1 MADNTTYNDL
11 VGFTTGTATGIVSNP
26 RNIGDVMNNL
36 SIRVMAETKKQL
48 NEKVTG
54 ETSNA
59 LESSIQMPIK
69 IFGASYVATLS
80 MLSYYDYI
88 NQGVK
93 GVGGQKNKYETVTSK
108 NGNRYRRP
116 VKDGAGNIVKETW
129 EVISTNSPY
138 KYSTLKPPLKGLKY
152 WSQSRGLNPFA
163 VQESIFRKGL
173 RANHFWDDAYKE
185 ISTGKIFKQLEDD
198 LRTAG
203 VNATTEGIKK
213 LFKKL

>member
-11 VGFTTGTATGIVSNP
+11 VGFTTGAPSGIVKNP

-36 SIRVMAETKKQL
+36 AIRVMAETKKQL

-69 IFGASYVATLS
+69 IFGTSYVATLS

-88 NQGVK
+88 NQGVE
-93 GVGGQKNKYETVTSK
+93 GAGGKIKTGKNK
-108 NGNRYRRP
+108 G
-116 VKDGAGNIVKETW
+116 KDWV
-129 EVISTNSPY
+129 VISQGSDY
-138 KYSTLKPPLKGLKY
+138 KYSTKPPPLKKGGLKY
-152 WSQSRGLNPFA
+152 WSESRGLSPFA
-163 VQESIFRKGL
+163 VRESIFRKGL
-173 RANHFWDDAYKE
+173 KANHFWDDAYKE